1 MSKYFRITGYAP
13 QADLGFIMD
22 CYGMHEE
29 LWEFSS
35 AMVKRGFKILAVGDS
50 DKFLE
55 GNIRMMKE
63 KDTEN
68 YVCRAYQQGMPTKTT
83 YTIDGVTYEAYKVDD
98 KTYVPNRAVLA

>member
-1 MSKYFRITGYAP
+1 MSKYFRITGYAQ

-35 AMVKRGFKILAVGDS
+35 AMVKRGFRILAVGDS

-63 KDTEN
+63 KDTGN

-83 YTIDGVTYEAYKVDD
+83 HTIDGVTYEAYKVDD
-98 KTYVPNRAVLA
+98 KTYVPNRAILS

>member
-35 AMVKRGFKILAVGDS
+35 VMVKRGFKILAVGDS

-55 GNIRMMKE
+55 GDIRMMKTTFAGLTN
-63 KDTEN
+63 KVCQLKLLTQLTEL
-68 YVCRAYQQGMPTKTT
+68 PTKRTKLPIKPT
-83 YTIDGVTYEAYKVDD
+83 CRIE
-98 KTYVPNRAVLA
+98 LI

>member
-55 GNIRMMKE
+55 GDIRMMKE

-68 YVCRAYQQGMPTKTT
+68 YVCRAYQQGIPTKST
-83 YTIDGVTYEAYKVDD
+83 YTIDGVTYEAYKVAD
-98 KTYVPNRAVLA
+98 KTYVN

>member
-1 MSKYFRITGYAP
+1 
-13 QADLGFIMD
+13 MD

-55 GNIRMMKE
+55 GDIRMMKE

-68 YVCRAYQQGMPTKTT
+68 YVCRAYQQGMPIKTT
-83 YTIDGVTYEAYKVDD
+83 YTIDGITYEAYKVAD